1 MAPHVVGRIDTSRRG
16 RGNREELGRQVDG
29 MQP

>member
-1 MAPHVVGRIDTSRRG
+1 VGHIDTSRRG